1 MMIAEQHI
9 VVLDEGTI
17 DLPAQAWDE
26 LRSLG
31 ELTLHR
37 ETPANDDELIAE
49 RIRSATVVL
58 SNKVPLRA
66 AAIQA
71 APQLRLI
78 SVLATG
84 YNVIDLQA
92 AGSAGVAVCNVPNY
106 STSSVAQHTLALIL
120 ECCNTVGRHSR
131 AVQDGKWVHA
141 PFFYF
146 SEAPLVEL
154 RGRTV
159 GLIGFG
165 AIAEAVGRLCSAFGA
180 HILAYRRN
188 PGAAPDYGPFAWAD
202 SIDQIIEEADVVSL
216 HCPLTQETEKMIDA
230 TRLAQMKRS
239 AFLINTARGPLIDE
253 AALVEALRDGDIAAA
268 ALDVVGVEPMEPDS
282 PLLCGLPN
290 LYMTPHNGWASTE
303 SRERLLAISAENI
316 RRFIEGDPIHV
327 VG

>member
-165 AIAEAVGRLCSAFGA
+165 TIAEAVGRLCSAFGA

>member
-1 MMIAEQHI
+1 MMTAEQHI

-84 YNVIDLQA
+84 YNVIDLDA
-92 AGSAGVAVCNVPNY
+92 ARSAGISVCNVPNY

-165 AIAEAVGRLCSAFGA
+165 TIAEAVGRLCSAFGA

-253 AALVEALRDGDIAAA
+253 AALVEALRGGGIAAA